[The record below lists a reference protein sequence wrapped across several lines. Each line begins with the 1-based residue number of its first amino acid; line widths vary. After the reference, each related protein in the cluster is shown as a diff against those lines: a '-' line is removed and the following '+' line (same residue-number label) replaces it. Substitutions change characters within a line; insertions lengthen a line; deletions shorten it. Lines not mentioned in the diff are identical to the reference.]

1 MQTQTAPAPPT
12 TPAPT
17 PTPEVVVV
25 APAATASAQ
34 AAYEGARAARNEI
47 RQQVDALVSERHRI
61 LRELEDHNVA
71 GPATAGMQAR
81 IVALDGRIAALDV
94 EIAKADA
101 AVATAAAVPGAV
113 ERPSEPSMSWKNGP
127 PEELFIVIPSLFFAA
142 MLPIIIAYSR
152 RIWRRG
158 AVSAPQLPSDLSDR
172 LSRLEQMGE
181 TTALEVERIGEGQRF
196 VTRLLTERAD
206 PAIAE
211 RVGIEA
217 RR

>member
-1 MQTQTAPAPPT
+1 MQTQTQAPAPT
-12 TPAPT
+12 TT

-25 APAATASAQ
+25 APAATASVR
-34 AAYEGARAARNEI
+34 AAYEGARAARNEL
-47 RQQVDALVSERHRI
+47 RQQLDALVSERHRL
-61 LRELEDHNVA
+61 LRELEDHDVA
-71 GPATAGMQAR
+71 GPATTGMQSRIVNLDAR
-81 IVALDGRIAALDV
+81 IATLDV

-101 AVATAAAVPGAV
+101 AVAMAAAVPGAV
-113 ERPSEPSMSWKNGP
+113 ERPLEMVRNEV
-127 PEELFIVIPSLFFAA
+127 PEEVFIAIPTLAFLA

-158 AVSAPQLPSDLSDR
+158 TVSAPQLPTDLSDR

-211 RVGIEA
+211 KTGIEA